1 VVAYAFRPI
10 DVVSDP
16 IPVLGY
22 LDDLV
27 IIPVGV
33 AITMVPPQILAERR
47 EQACGV
53 KDRPVGNVGAVMVV
67 AVWLVTRAV

>member
-1 VVAYAFRPI
+1 MVAYAFRPI

-22 LDDLV
+22 LDDL

-33 AITMVPPQILAERR
+33 TITMVPPQILAERR
-47 EQACGV
+47 ERACGV
-53 KDRPVGNVGAVMVV
+53 KDRPVGKVGAVMVV